1 MEFYK
6 SKFSDK
12 KKSRNQN
19 SKRPIRSYRNFRDEN
34 KTSAIISCAN
44 CGDECEIPFVPKTNR
59 PVFCKLCFRKN
70 KPDEKSS
77 SKNYRFGRN
86 SKSDYSKNDYS
97 KSKVKNDKFLKKQE
111 KFLSNGS
118 EKFYSTIKEKLF
130 QILGGKI
137 CSSCGFRDERA
148 LGFSHIYDDAIF
160 DNVRRSGAVSSWAKY
175 ISDPELARKELNVLC
190 LNCNE
195 IRQPV
200 SKPTRS
206 NSSNPKKYNKKSRFF
221 PR

>member
-1 MEFYK
+1 MNV
-6 SKFSDK
+6 KFHLFPKQIALFFVNFALEKINLMK
-12 KKSRNQN
+12 KN
-19 SKRPIRSYRNFRDEN
+19 
-34 KTSAIISCAN
+34 
-44 CGDECEIPFVPKTNR
+44 
-59 PVFCKLCFRKN
+59 
-70 KPDEKSS
+70 S
-77 SKNYRFGRN
+77 SKNYRSGRN
-86 SKSDYSKNDYS
+86 SKSDYSKSDYSKSDYSKSDYS